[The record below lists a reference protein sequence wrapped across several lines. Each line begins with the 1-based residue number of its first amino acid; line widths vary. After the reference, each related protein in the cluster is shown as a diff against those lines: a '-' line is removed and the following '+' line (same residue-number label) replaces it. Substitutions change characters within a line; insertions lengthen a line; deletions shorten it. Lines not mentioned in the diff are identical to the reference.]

1 MPDNIKNID
10 LILMKEALEEAK
22 IAYSC
27 EEVPVGAIIVYQGK
41 IIARAYN
48 RKEEL
53 QDPTAH
59 AEILAIRQATKYL
72 GSWHLEDTSLYVTLE
87 PCPMCAYA
95 MLQSRIKRLIFGVHD
110 PKAGAAGSIIN
121 ILQDRRFNHQIEVV
135 SGILKEECSL
145 ILQKFFQ
152 ERRKI

>member
-1 MPDNIKNID
+1 MPDNIKDID
-10 LILMKEALEEAK
+10 LILMKEALKEAK
-22 IAYSC
+22 TAYFC
-27 EEVPVGAIIVYQGK
+27 QEVPVGAVIEYQGK

-72 GSWHLEDTSLYVTLE
+72 KSWHLEDTTLYVTLE

-95 MLQSRIKRLIFGVHD
+95 ILQSRIKRLIFGAHD

-135 SGILKEECSL
+135 NGVLKEECSL

-152 ERRKI
+152 ERR

>member
-1 MPDNIKNID
+1 MPENTKDID
-10 LILMKEALEEAK
+10 LILMKEALKEAK
-22 IAYSC
+22 TAYSC
-27 EEVPVGAIIVYQGK
+27 QEVPVGAVIVYQGK
-41 IIARAYN
+41 IIARTHN

-72 GSWHLEDTSLYVTLE
+72 KSWHLEDTTLYVTLE

-95 MLQSRIKRLIFGVHD
+95 ILQSRIKRLIFGAYD

-121 ILQDRRFNHQIEVV
+121 IVQDRRFNHQIEVV
-135 SGILKEECSL
+135 SGVLKEECSL

-152 ERRKI
+152 ERR